1 MIIFWAYSVFLLNIF
16 LHIRQAMATGL
27 PSHFDVLAI
36 GFLIARDPADLERR
50 LPAYAAKF
58 DVVITAI
65 GNAGADAKRDA
76 SFAFVLDE
84 ILRPAL
90 SGKSAVSIHDK

>member
-1 MIIFWAYSVFLLNIF
+1 MVFLISVLRF
-16 LHIRQAMATGL
+16 SSPQAMATGL

-36 GFLIARDPADLERR
+36 GFLIARDAADLERR

-58 DVVITAI
+58 DAVITAI
-65 GNAGADAKRDA
+65 ASAGTGAKQDA

-90 SGKSAVSIHDK
+90 SGNNDK

>member
-1 MIIFWAYSVFLLNIF
+1 MLFLAVFS
-16 LHIRQAMATGL
+16 QGMAIGL
-27 PSHFDVLAI
+27 PLHFDVLAV
-36 GFLIARDPADLERR
+36 GFLVARDAADLERR

-58 DVVITAI
+58 DAVITAI
-65 GNAGADAKRDA
+65 GNAGACARQDA

-90 SGKSAVSIHDK
+90 AGAGK